1 MSHVPPDPTK
11 PADPLLVSRRRPDTV
26 TLAVVLMMAGAV
38 LGLLNAVLVIAG
50 TGTAAGD
57 FQARAGLTAATPE
70 QIEQIT
76 TALAAWS
83 MTAGLTGLVLS
94 VVMVMLA
101 LRVFRGSQA
110 ARVASLT
117 LVTVSILCGLG
128 WSSFAVRGGSTTLR
142 PDGMDEETG
151 RGIADALGL
160 STSGMS
166 TYVVGGLTCLQVLG
180 YIAVIGLLLWPA
192 SNAYFRRSRTTWS
205 GRRSRITW
213 YGRRS
218 RTTEHGRRSRT
229 TWYGR
234 RSRTPE
240 HARRSGTTWFGQ
252 RIGTTW
258 FGQRI
263 GTTWFGRR
271 RWTSGYGRRRWTT
284 MDGRRWAAEYGRRR
298 WRAPLRWRKRPES
311 SDPTEQ

>member
-1 MSHVPPDPTK
+1 LISHVPPPMSHIPPDPTK

-50 TGTAAGD
+50 TGTAARD
-57 FQARAGLTAATPE
+57 FQARAGLTAATPQ

-83 MTAGLTGLVLS
+83 MAAGLTGLVLS

-101 LRVFRGSQA
+101 LRVFRRSQA

-192 SNAYFRRSRTTWS
+192 SNAYFRRGRTA
-205 GRRSRITW
+205 
-213 YGRRS
+213 
-218 RTTEHGRRSRT
+218 EHGRRSRT
-229 TWYGR
+229 TEY
-234 RSRTPE
+234 
-240 HARRSGTTWFGQ
+240 ARRSGTTWFGQ

-258 FGQRI
+258 FGRRI

-284 MDGRRWAAEYGRRR
+284 VDGRRWAAEYGRRR
-298 WRAPLRWRKRPES
+298 WRTTLRWRKRPES